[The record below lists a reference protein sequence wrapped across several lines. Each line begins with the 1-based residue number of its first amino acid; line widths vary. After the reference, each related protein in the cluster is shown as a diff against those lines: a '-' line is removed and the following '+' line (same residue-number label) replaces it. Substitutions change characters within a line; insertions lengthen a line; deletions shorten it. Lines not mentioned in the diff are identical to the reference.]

1 MDGITRRLRTFRPLT
16 GPFISERRYNDMT
29 SDIDIDRTHKPD
41 DRAEAPLYRSWARR
55 LVHVSGMPWRIVA
68 ALAGV
73 SPTSMHRL
81 LFGRN
86 GRPVEWIGIND
97 ARALIDIGIDDLA
110 SASTDRIP
118 ARESREL
125 LVALHTLG
133 WTDEHLSRWLT
144 SSDLDLATTPKALYV
159 TRLSAARIQ
168 ATYDMLISQPVRR
181 TGHPRTPPISSQTP
195 VTSPQPGPE
204 DAETFQPALFEL
216 ADCA

>member
-1 MDGITRRLRTFRPLT
+1 
-16 GPFISERRYNDMT
+16 MT

-97 ARALIDIGIDDLA
+97 ARALMDIGIDDLA

-181 TGHPRTPPISSQTP
+181 CGHPRTPPISSQTP

-204 DAETFQPALFEL
+204 DAETLSL
-216 ADCA
+216 IHI

>member
-1 MDGITRRLRTFRPLT
+1 
-16 GPFISERRYNDMT
+16 MT
-29 SDIDIDRTHKPD
+29 SNIEWGHNPD
-41 DRAEAPLYRSWARR
+41 GRAEAPLYRAWAKM
-55 LVHVSGMPWRIVA
+55 LVRASGMPWRIVA
-68 ALAGV
+68 ALAGL
-73 SPTSMHRL
+73 SPTSMHQL

-97 ARALIDIGIDDLA
+97 ARALMDIGIDDLA

-133 WTDEHLSRWLT
+133 WTNAHLSRWLT
-144 SSDLDLATTPKALYV
+144 SSDLDLTTAPKALYV

-168 ATYDMLISQPVRR
+168 ATYDLLVSQPVRR
-181 TGHPRTPPISSQTP
+181 HGHPSIPPVSSPTPA
-195 VTSPQPGPE
+195 VLPQPRPNNTE
-204 DAETFQPALFEL
+204 PFQPALFEL

>member
-1 MDGITRRLRTFRPLT
+1 M
-16 GPFISERRYNDMT
+16 
-29 SDIDIDRTHKPD
+29 
-41 DRAEAPLYRSWARR
+41 
-55 LVHVSGMPWRIVA
+55 
-68 ALAGV
+68 
-73 SPTSMHRL
+73 
-81 LFGRN
+81 
-86 GRPVEWIGIND
+86 
-97 ARALIDIGIDDLA
+97 DIGIDDLA

-181 TGHPRTPPISSQTP
+181 CGHPRTGVRTDPSGRPLARPRPARYCQGYTDPPSRSIFA
-195 VTSPQPGPE
+195 V
-204 DAETFQPALFEL
+204 ARR
-216 ADCA
+216 

>member
-1 MDGITRRLRTFRPLT
+1 
-16 GPFISERRYNDMT
+16 MT
-29 SDIDIDRTHKPD
+29 SNIEWGHNPD
-41 DRAEAPLYRSWARR
+41 GRAEAPLYRAWAKM
-55 LVHVSGMPWRIVA
+55 LVRASGMPWRIVA
-68 ALAGV
+68 ALAGI
-73 SPTSMHRL
+73 SPTSMHQL

-97 ARALIDIGIDDLA
+97 ARALMDIGIDDLA

-133 WTDEHLSRWLT
+133 WTNAHLSRWLT
-144 SSDLDLATTPKALYV
+144 SSDLDLTTAPKALYV

-168 ATYDMLISQPVRR
+168 ATYDLLVSQPVRR
-181 TGHPRTPPISSQTP
+181 HGHPSIPPVSSPTPA
-195 VTSPQPGPE
+195 VLPQPRPNNTE
-204 DAETFQPALFEL
+204 PFQPALFEL

>member
-1 MDGITRRLRTFRPLT
+1 
-16 GPFISERRYNDMT
+16 MT

-97 ARALIDIGIDDLA
+97 ARALMDIGIDDLA

-181 TGHPRTPPISSQTP
+181 FGHPRTPPISSQTP

>member
-1 MDGITRRLRTFRPLT
+1 
-16 GPFISERRYNDMT
+16 MT

-97 ARALIDIGIDDLA
+97 ARALMDIGIDDLA
-110 SASTDRIP
+110 SAATDRIP

-144 SSDLDLATTPKALYV
+144 SSDLALADTPKALYV

-168 ATYDMLISQPVRR
+168 ATYDLLVSQPVRR
-181 TGHPRTPPISSQTP
+181 TGHASTPPVSSP
-195 VTSPQPGPE
+195 HPAALSQPGVAATTE
-204 DAETFQPALFEL
+204 IVQPALFEL
-216 ADCA
+216 ADYA

>member
-1 MDGITRRLRTFRPLT
+1 
-16 GPFISERRYNDMT
+16 MT

-97 ARALIDIGIDDLA
+97 ARALMDIGIDDLA

-133 WTDEHLSRWLT
+133 WTDEHLSRWRPVPT
-144 SSDLDLATTPKALYV
+144 STWPPPPRPSTSPGYPPPASRPPTTCSSASPSAAAATPAP
-159 TRLSAARIQ
+159 RLSR
-168 ATYDMLISQPVRR
+168 
-181 TGHPRTPPISSQTP
+181 PRLRLPRPS
-195 VTSPQPGPE
+195 PGPRM
-204 DAETFQPALFEL
+204 PKRSSPP
-216 ADCA
+216 CSS

>member
-1 MDGITRRLRTFRPLT
+1 
-16 GPFISERRYNDMT
+16 MT

-97 ARALIDIGIDDLA
+97 ARALMDIGIDDLA

-159 TRLSAARIQ
+159 TRLSA
-168 ATYDMLISQPVRR
+168 
-181 TGHPRTPPISSQTP
+181 
-195 VTSPQPGPE
+195 
-204 DAETFQPALFEL
+204 
-216 ADCA
+216 

>member
-1 MDGITRRLRTFRPLT
+1 
-16 GPFISERRYNDMT
+16 MT

-97 ARALIDIGIDDLA
+97 PRARMDIGIDELA

-181 TGHPRTPPISSQTP
+181 CGPPRTPPISSQTP
-195 VTSPQPGPE
+195 VPSPQPGPE

>member
-1 MDGITRRLRTFRPLT
+1 
-16 GPFISERRYNDMT
+16 MT
-29 SDIDIDRTHKPD
+29 SNIEWGHNPD
-41 DRAEAPLYRSWARR
+41 GRAEAPLYRSWARR

-97 ARALIDIGIDDLA
+97 ARALMDIGIDDLA

-133 WTDEHLSRWLT
+133 WTDHGR
-144 SSDLDLATTPKALYV
+144 P
-159 TRLSAARIQ
+159 RIPPVS
-168 ATYDMLISQPVRR
+168 SQP
-181 TGHPRTPPISSQTP
+181 P
-195 VTSPQPGPE
+195 VTSPQPGPNNTE
-204 DAETFQPALFEL
+204 PFQPALFEL

>member
-97 ARALIDIGIDDLA
+97 ARALMDIGIDDLA

-133 WTDEHLSRWLT
+133 WTNAHLSRWLT
-144 SSDLDLATTPKALYV
+144 SSDLDLTTTPKALYV

-168 ATYDMLISQPVRR
+168 ATYDMLGLRVKKCVRNR
-181 TGHPRTPPISSQTP
+181 GFSRI
-195 VTSPQPGPE
+195 
-204 DAETFQPALFEL
+204 DL
-216 ADCA
+216 

>member
-1 MDGITRRLRTFRPLT
+1 
-16 GPFISERRYNDMT
+16 MT

-97 ARALIDIGIDDLA
+97 ARALMDIGIDDLA

-133 WTDEHLSRWLT
+133 WTNAHLSRWLT
-144 SSDLDLATTPKALYV
+144 SSDLDLTTTPKALYV

-168 ATYDMLISQPVRR
+168 ATYDLLVSQPVRR
-181 TGHPRTPPISSQTP
+181 HGRPRILPVSSPTPA
-195 VTSPQPGPE
+195 VLPQPRPNNTE
-204 DAETFQPALFEL
+204 PFQPALFEL

>member
-1 MDGITRRLRTFRPLT
+1 
-16 GPFISERRYNDMT
+16 MT

-86 GRPVEWIGIND
+86 GRPVEWIGTDD
-97 ARALIDIGIDDLA
+97 ARALGATNIDDLA

-181 TGHPRTPPISSQTP
+181 CGHPRTPPISSQTP